1 MTSDLDRITT
11 VVLGMPGPSGAGI
24 TPSEKTTIDS
34 RLAALESGLMINAD
48 DYADLNDAITAAVAA
63 GGVPVWIPTARTQTT
78 PVVIPTGLKDGL
90 RLWGIGI
97 AASITY
103 SGSDAFFTTDPT
115 GTPTDLTQRTHWE
128 LRNLSIV
135 GPGSGSAG
143 SIGLK
148 IVNSAVGHLFD
159 VRINGFETGVLY
171 DGLNA
176 ANGATC
182 YYNDAYHLRV
192 RQCKDAVVLRNGANS
207 NEFFGGSFVSSERG
221 VVLTNVNAVDFHGVD
236 IEANTVYGAYIDA
249 NKNRFFGGRFEN
261 PSATKEIIF
270 YDGNGRGIGNRVD
283 SYFSEVAIE
292 SAITWDADRDNLV
305 TDSGYFNLGSS
316 DAAANT
322 FFMKGKRTVSADG
335 EPFVDFADEY
345 SPSGAPIGFQYATVR
360 ASSIG
365 FQLIKSGFAVLRLAL
380 TSGSKPR
387 LEFGDPATGTMDTVW
402 YRDAADTMKTDDKL
416 VVGSTVGILKLE
428 PISLPGTC
436 AVGEMCVDN
445 ADKKLKVCTASN
457 TWTVVGAQ
465 T

>member
-34 RLAALESGLMINAD
+34 RLTALESGLMINAD

-103 SGSDAFFTTDPT
+103 SGSGAFFTTDPT
-115 GTPTDLTQRTHWE
+115 GTPTNLTQRTHWE
-128 LRNLSIV
+128 LRNLSII

-192 RQCKDAVVLRNGANS
+192 RQCKDAVVLQNGANS

-322 FFMKGKRTVSADG
+322 FFIKGKRTVSPTG
-335 EPFVDFADEY
+335 SRSWT
-345 SPSGAPIGFQYATVR
+345 SPTNTAPAAPR
-360 ASSIG
+360 SASSM
-365 FQLIKSGFAVLRLAL
+365 QRSA
-380 TSGSKPR
+380 
-387 LEFGDPATGTMDTVW
+387 PA
-402 YRDAADTMKTDDKL
+402 R
-416 VVGSTVGILKLE
+416 S
-428 PISLPGTC
+428 
-436 AVGEMCVDN
+436 
-445 ADKKLKVCTASN
+445 ASS
-457 TWTVVGAQ
+457 
-465 T
+465 